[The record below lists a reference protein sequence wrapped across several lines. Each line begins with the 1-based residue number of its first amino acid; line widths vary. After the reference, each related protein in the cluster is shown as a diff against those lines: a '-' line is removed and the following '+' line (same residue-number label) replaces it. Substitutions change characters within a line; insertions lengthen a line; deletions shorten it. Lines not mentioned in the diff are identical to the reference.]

1 MEKQSGWSFQQ
12 GRWLSALDIDL
23 LKQVQASKQLSEAL
37 YELCLVKRWDL
48 LFMIALLTT
57 TPVAVSMLWQNQALE
72 VIATIVSSK
81 RVVSSRDVYVS
92 IQ

>member
-23 LKQVQASKQLSEAL
+23 LKQVQASKQLSETL

-48 LFMIALLTT
+48 LFTLTLLTT
-57 TPVAVSMLWQNQALE
+57 TPVAVFMLWQNQALE
-72 VIATIVSSK
+72 VLAKPLRGESQLSLAA
-81 RVVSSRDVYVS
+81 RA
-92 IQ
+92 